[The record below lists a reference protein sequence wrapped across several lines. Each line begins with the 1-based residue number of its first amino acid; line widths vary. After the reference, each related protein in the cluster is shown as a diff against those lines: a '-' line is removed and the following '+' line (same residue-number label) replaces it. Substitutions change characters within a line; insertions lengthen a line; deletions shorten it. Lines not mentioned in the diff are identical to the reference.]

1 MQTAKL
7 RSECKKMMTRVKAN
21 VVEARGIWPTC
32 KAGTTDAH
40 VQAGIWTP
48 DSPHAGKV
56 LNKKALVH
64 STATKERTLTPSW
77 NEEKVFEVQDVAAVL
92 EHISL
97 VLELWEKDKAFLG
110 WVEVPLT
117 PLCDAQM
124 HDVWYPLCKRKGKD
138 KVSGELRVQITVAPI
153 NPLAKIEII
162 EENCSIMPDFI
173 FQSYWN
179 HIFAKELNLIQCQ
192 ITTLSPK
199 IAQLAQLQVLNVS
212 ENMIKVIPDEIFT
225 LRELHTLD
233 LSKNQLEALG
243 KSQMSQLVSLRTLNI
258 TNNPLKDFEFLSGLN
273 PACIVK
279 RTVAADD
286 DDD

>member
-1 MQTAKL
+1 ML
-7 RSECKKMMTRVKAN
+7 TRIKAN

-40 VQAGIWTP
+40 VEYGIWTP
-48 DSPHAGKV
+48 DSLHTGKV
-56 LNKKALVH
+56 LNKKGLVH
-64 STATKERTLTPSW
+64 STTTKERTLAPSW
-77 NEEKVFEVQDVAAVL
+77 NEEKVFEVTDLAAVL
-92 EHISL
+92 DHISL
-97 VLELWEKDKAFLG
+97 VLEVWEKDKFFLG

-117 PLCDAQM
+117 PMADSHM
-124 HDVWYPLCKRKGKD
+124 HDVWYPLLKRKGKD
-138 KVSGELRVQITVAPI
+138 KVSGELRVQVTVSPV
-153 NPLAKIEII
+153 NPLTKIEII

-179 HIFAKELNLIQCQ
+179 HIFVKELNLIQCQ

-199 IAQLAQLQVLNVS
+199 IARLVHLQVLNVS

-225 LRELHTLD
+225 LRELQTLD

-243 KSQMSQLVSLRTLNI
+243 KAQMSQLVALRSLNVTS
-258 TNNPLKDFEFLSGLN
+258 NPLKDMEFLSGLD

-279 RTVAADD
+279 RTVSDD